1 MQFIIKTGWLLLFI
15 PFLSKAQSTYL
26 PQGNKHQA
34 FLDRLEIKL
43 QKNPDLNV
51 TTIKPFSR
59 RVAVN
64 AALEADSAGILNSTT
79 DIYNLNSLLLN
90 NKEWVDEDRPE
101 FSSTKSIWNTFYESK
116 GTLLEV
122 DQPDFY
128 LALNPVVQ
136 LQLSNEPENNER
148 VFLNTKGLTFHG
160 LISRKI
166 GFSAYITDNQERGP
180 LFVQER
186 IRQERAVPGAGFYKS
201 FKRTAVDYFDARGS
215 VHFNVAKY
223 LELQFGYDKVFVG
236 NGYRSLLLSDFG
248 NSYLFLRINTR
259 IWKLNY
265 QNIFAELTPQYF
277 RGGVD
282 NLLDKKY
289 AAIHHLSMNVT
300 KWLNI
305 GLFEAVS
312 FGRKN
317 HFDFSYM
324 NPIIFLRVA
333 EQQNGSFDNA
343 IVGWD
348 FKANIARKA
357 QLYGQLMLDEFLL
370 RELRAGN
377 GWWGNKFGIQVG
389 GKYIDLFKIRHLDVQ
404 AELNLVR
411 PFSYSHLDT
420 IGNYTHYNQPL
431 AHPLGS
437 NFIEAIGM
445 VRYQPFPKWTGT
457 VRVISWKQGLDTA
470 NGNTGVNIY
479 KPNST
484 RSADFGFALP
494 SGLLSK
500 GINAQ
505 FLVSYELKENL
516 FLEAAALVRK
526 LRVEKDISL
535 NKNSSVL
542 TLAVRWNMF
551 RREYDY

>member
-1 MQFIIKTGWLLLFI
+1 MQFIIKTGWIFLFI
-15 PFLSKAQSTYL
+15 PFLGKAQSTYL

-34 FLDRLEIKL
+34 FLSRLEIKL
-43 QKNPDLNV
+43 QKHPDLNV

-59 RVAVN
+59 RMAVS
-64 AALEADSAGILNSTT
+64 AALEADSTGVLTSST
-79 DIYNLNSLLLN
+79 DQYNLNSLLLN
-90 NKEWVDEDRPE
+90 NKEWVEEDRPE
-101 FSSTKSIWNTFYESK
+101 FESKKSIWNAFYKSK

-136 LQLSNEPENNER
+136 LQLSNESENDEGL
-148 VFLNTKGLTFHG
+148 FLNTKGVTFRG
-160 LISRKI
+160 LISRRI
-166 GFSAYITDNQERGP
+166 GFSAYLTDNQERAP

-201 FKRTAVDYFDARGS
+201 FKKTGVDYFDARGS

-223 LELQFGYDKVFVG
+223 LEFQFGYDKVFAG

-248 NSYLFLRINTR
+248 NNYLFLRINTR

-265 QNIFAELTPQYF
+265 QNIFAELTPQYT
-277 RGGVD
+277 RGGID

-300 KWLNI
+300 RWLNI

-357 QLYGQLMLDEFLL
+357 QLYGQLMLDEFFLK
-370 RELRAGN
+370 ELRAGN
-377 GWWGNKFGIQVG
+377 GWWGNKFGLQVG
-389 GKYIDLFKIRHLDVQ
+389 GKYIDLFTIDNFDVQ
-404 AELNLVR
+404 AEINLVR

-431 AHPLGS
+431 AHPLGA
-437 NFIEAIGM
+437 NFIEAIGL
-445 VRYQPFPKWTGT
+445 VRYQPFPRWTGT

-470 NGNTGVNIY
+470 NGNIGTNIY
-479 KPNST
+479 KANST
-484 RSADFGFALP
+484 RSADFGFSLP

-500 GINAQ
+500 GVNAQ

-516 FLEAAALVRK
+516 FMEAAALVRK
-526 LRVEKDISL
+526 LRVEKEISL
-535 NKNSSVL
+535 NRNSTVL
-542 TLAVRWNMF
+542 TLALRWNMF

>member
-1 MQFIIKTGWLLLFI
+1 MFLFI

-34 FLDRLEIKL
+34 FLSRLEIKL
-43 QKNPDLNV
+43 QKHPDLNV

-59 RVAVN
+59 RVAVL
-64 AALEADSAGILNSTT
+64 AALDADSTGLLPSAT
-79 DIYNLNSLLLN
+79 DQYNLNSLLLN
-90 NKEWVDEDRPE
+90 NKEWVAEDRPE
-101 FSSTKSIWNTFYESK
+101 FASKKSIWNAFYESK

-136 LQLSNEPENNER
+136 LQLSNESENDESL
-148 VFLNTKGLTFHG
+148 FQNTKGLTFRG

-166 GFSAYITDNQERGP
+166 GFSAYLTDNQERGP
-180 LFVQER
+180 FFVQER

-201 FKRTAVDYFDARGS
+201 FKRTGVDYFDARGS

-223 LELQFGYDKVFVG
+223 LEFQFGYDKMFVG

-300 KWLNI
+300 RWLNI

-370 RELRAGN
+370 RELRAGK
-377 GWWGNKFGIQVG
+377 GWWGNKFGLQVG
-389 GKYIDLFKIRHLDVQ
+389 AKYIDLFKIENLDVQ
-404 AELNLVR
+404 AEINLVR

-431 AHPLGS
+431 AHPLGA
-437 NFIEAIGM
+437 NFIEAIGL

-470 NGNTGVNIY
+470 NGNTGMNIY
-479 KPNST
+479 KANST
-484 RSADFGFALP
+484 RSADFGFTLP

-505 FLVSYELKENL
+505 FLVSYEMKENL

-526 LRVEKDISL
+526 LRVEKDISR
-535 NKNSSVL
+535 NKNSTML